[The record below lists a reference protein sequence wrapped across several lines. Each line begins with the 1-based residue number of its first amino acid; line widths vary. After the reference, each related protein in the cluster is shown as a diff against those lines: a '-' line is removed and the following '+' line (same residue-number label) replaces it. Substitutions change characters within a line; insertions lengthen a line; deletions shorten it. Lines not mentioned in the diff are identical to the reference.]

1 MILSELDYLIE
12 ELWSAIDSEDQVMS
26 EYWSKLIDDHIGE
39 EK

>member
-1 MILSELDYLIE
+1 MTELDFLIE
-12 ELWSAIDSEDQVMS
+12 QLWDSIDSEDQVMS